1 MSGSLGNGTYHP
13 ASITFWDKSR
23 EKGTM
28 EVYGVPVT
36 AVNFT
41 AVSGLWSSVV
51 SASIALANGLIYSQR
66 WVNLFIANA
75 YPPDVDITQEAVREI
90 GLKVLYIDSTTQKK
104 LEVTLPTLNLS
115 LVTYLSQAK
124 DFVAISADQ
133 GAGDEMVAFVDAF
146 EAYVVN
152 PQTGNGVTVVGA
164 KVVGK
169 NT

>member
-1 MSGSLGNGTYHP
+1 MSSALGNGTYHP
-13 ASITFWDKSR
+13 SSITFWDKSR
-23 EKGTM
+23 EKGTL

-41 AVSGLWSSVV
+41 AVSGLWASLV
-51 SASIALANGLIYSQR
+51 SASIGLANGLIYSQR

-75 YPPDVDITQEAVREI
+75 YPPDEDITQEAVREI
-90 GLKVLYIDSTTQKK
+90 GLKTLYIDNTTQKK
-104 LEVTLPTLNLS
+104 LEATLPTLNLS

-124 DFVAISADQ
+124 DFVAVTAEQ
-133 GAGDEMVAFVDAF
+133 GAGAEVVAYVSAF
-146 EAYVVN
+146 EGFCVN
-152 PQTGNGVTVVGA
+152 PSTGTGVTIVGL

>member
-13 ASITFWDKSR
+13 SSITFWDKSR

-36 AVNFT
+36 AANFT
-41 AVSGLWSSVV
+41 AVSTLWAAVV
-51 SASIALANGLIYSQR
+51 SASIGLANGLIYSQR

-75 YPPDVDITQEAVREI
+75 YPPDDDITQEAVREI
-90 GLKVLYIDSTTQKK
+90 GLKVMYIDVTSQKK
-104 LEVTLPTLNLS
+104 LYTTLPTLNLS

-133 GAGDEMVAFVDAF
+133 GAGTEMVAFVDAF
-146 EAYVVN
+146 EGYVVN
-152 PQTGNGVTVVGA
+152 PNTGNATQVVGA

-169 NT
+169 NN

>member
-1 MSGSLGNGTYHP
+1 MSGALGNGTYHP
-13 ASITFWDKSR
+13 SSLTFWDKSR

-28 EVYGVPVT
+28 EVYGTPVT
-36 AVNFT
+36 AGNLAAIST
-41 AVSGLWSSVV
+41 LWASLI

-75 YPPDVDITQEAVREI
+75 YPPDDDITQEAVREI
-90 GLKVLYIDSTTQKK
+90 GLKVMYIDNTSQKK
-104 LEVTLPTLNLS
+104 LEATLPTLNLS

-124 DFVAISADQ
+124 DFVAITAEQ
-133 GAGDEMVAFVDAF
+133 GAGAEVIAFVSAF
-146 EAYVVN
+146 EGFVVN
-152 PQTGNGVTVVGA
+152 PNTGTGVTVVGL